1 MNVVAEILPGFA
13 LTLAV
18 ALVIFGLGY
27 APPRRSRPEYLF
39 TFLVFTALAYLATSL
54 LRDVQ
59 LTLGFSFGLLAVF
72 TIMRFRSVMI
82 PVREMTYL
90 YVSIMLPFANALF
103 LATRVT
109 FMDVIIINGTLAKAY
124 GVFGGY
130 IAASAKMVDAIRS
143 YAPGFI
149 FTLSILPKGF
159 CGIWPSLRNQRRICT
174 CSGTSTVPNAIS
186 AGRSRLIARRTPSAM
201 RRETSTAYWGSPPNC
216 LVIPLEI

>member
-82 PVREMTYL
+82 PMREMTYL

-103 LATRVT
+103 FATRAT
-109 FMDVIIINGTLAKAY
+109 FNDVILINAALAIFLIGVDRLLLAHY
-124 GVFGGY
+124 GVAQTILY
-130 IAASAKMVDAIRS
+130 EKIDLIR
-143 YAPGFI
+143 ADN
-149 FTLSILPKGF
+149 
-159 CGIWPSLRNQRRICT
+159 RQE
-174 CSGTSTVPNAIS
+174 
-186 AGRSRLIARRTPSAM
+186 LIADLNERTGQRVKRYIVEEIDFLRDTATITVYFDENTTPSP
-201 RRETSTAYWGSPPNC
+201 RR
-216 LVIPLEI
+216 